1 MEQKELNLLN
11 ESLGLHNNNLFGQ
24 LVLVEDTVDTS
35 AAFVL
40 HHILKLSFSSHP
52 SSAVIFLALSHPF
65 SHYDRILRKIV
76 ISLSLHLY
84 FASLLFLLNLCV
96 CFVFFSILGA
106 GYLFF
111 FYFIKLFNF
120 LRFFFVVVSP
130 DTSNWRGIDT
140 CHWHMWLHWIM
151 SFAQIIIGIYVSVC
165 AQSGVCVCVCASW
178 VWIPWLGTCWKTFWL
193 INCNLI
199 ESNYNYN
206 YYEYYFNNCKSL
218 IVQIS
223 TQS

>member
-1 MEQKELNLLN
+1 LKIALSFFYANLIHTFRIDFYYLLIINIEVLLQRKKKKRKDTMEQKELNLLN

-140 CHWHMWLHWIM
+140 CH
-151 SFAQIIIGIYVSVC
+151 
-165 AQSGVCVCVCASW
+165 
-178 VWIPWLGTCWKTFWL
+178 
-193 INCNLI
+193 
-199 ESNYNYN
+199 
-206 YYEYYFNNCKSL
+206 
-218 IVQIS
+218 
-223 TQS
+223 